1 MRGFLNV
8 IKTSILT
15 TLKKWAIFFCYV
27 ILILFR
33 PNYSCSKYLTFKNY
47 SWLWGV
53 QEILRM
59 KPSVL
64 KIHFLI
70 EIELNYL
77 ITINQLQSF
86 NIYKTFNSAY
96 IKENILPNYVN
107 LKLL

>member
-1 MRGFLNV
+1 
-8 IKTSILT
+8 
-15 TLKKWAIFFCYV
+15 
-27 ILILFR
+27 
-33 PNYSCSKYLTFKNY
+33 
-47 SWLWGV
+47 
-53 QEILRM
+53 M